1 MSAPVFVF
9 DAAASAAL
17 GAALTVTGPE
27 ARHAVTVQR
36 RAVGERVDV
45 VDGRGLRASGLIT
58 HTAPD
63 SFTITVDSLSVDSD
77 PSVTLIQALAK
88 GGRDEQAIEAA
99 TELGATAI
107 IPWAAQRS
115 IVQWKAMKA
124 AKGRDSWA
132 DAVRAAAKQSRRA
145 LIPTVAD
152 LMTSAE
158 LARWIAS
165 AHAQGTA
172 VVVLHES
179 ATQSLTEMSW
189 PDAHQAVAFVVGPE
203 GGIADAEIEM
213 FVAAGAKVAV
223 LGPHVLRASN
233 AGPSAIAAL
242 AALRGTWNRA
252 GTTLEP

>member
-9 DAAASAAL
+9 EAAVDAAV
-17 GAALTVTGPE
+17 GADLTVTGSE

-45 VDGRGLRASGLIT
+45 VDGSGVRASGLIT
-58 HTAPD
+58 HAAPD
-63 SFTITVDSLSVDSD
+63 SFTIAVDSVSADSD
-77 PSVTLIQALAK
+77 PSVTLVQALAK

-99 TELGATAI
+99 TELGATAF

-124 AKGRDSWA
+124 TKGRDSWA

-152 LMTSAE
+152 VMTSAE
-158 LARWIAS
+158 LARWIAN
-165 AHAQGTA
+165 AHGQGTA

-179 ATQSLTEMSW
+179 ATQSLTEMAWSQ
-189 PDAHQAVAFVVGPE
+189 ANQAVAFVVGPE

-213 FVAAGAKVAV
+213 FVAAGATVAV

-242 AALRGTWNRA
+242 AALRGTWNA
-252 GTTLEP
+252 AATTLGP